1 MLSVNQNE
9 ESQKVNKFM
18 PSGLRR
24 TKIVATLGP
33 ATDRDGEL
41 EKMIKAGVDVVR
53 INMSHGNPEEH
64 LERASRVRDLAAK
77 LDREVGV
84 LVDLQGPKIRIARFA
99 DNHIF
104 LEAGDKFS
112 LDNNVD
118 PLQGN
123 QKEVGLTYKSLP
135 YDVKS
140 GDRLLL
146 DDGRVVLDVDNVEGE
161 RVNCTVVVGG
171 KLSNNKGIN
180 LLGGGLSA
188 SALTEKDKEDILT
201 AAEIKADYLALSF
214 PRSAEDVEYCRS
226 LAEQAG
232 LMCSIVSKVERAE
245 AVNDDF
251 TLDSIILASD
261 VIMIARG
268 DLGVEVGDAQLPAL
282 QKKMIKRARQLNR
295 ITITAT
301 QMMETMIEN
310 AIPTRAEVFDVA
322 NAVMDGTDAVMLSG
336 ETATGHSP
344 SLVIDTMSKIAR
356 EAEKSRSTRES
367 THRIDESFTAI
378 DETIAMSAMY
388 AANHFG
394 VKCIAA
400 LTESGNTPL
409 LMSRIS
415 SGIPIIA
422 LTPHLDTRRKVT
434 LYRGVYPNTV
444 DYSGLSDEEVQ
455 VNILNEL
462 KDMGLAKTGDLV
474 IVTRGQSRGS
484 MGGTNQMEIVK
495 IP

>member
-1 MLSVNQNE
+1 
-9 ESQKVNKFM
+9 M
-18 PSGLRR
+18 PSSLRR

-33 ATDRDGEL
+33 ATDREGEL
-41 EKMIKAGVDVVR
+41 EKMIQSGVDVVR
-53 INMSHGNPEEH
+53 INMSHGNAEDH
-64 LERASRVRDLAAK
+64 IIRAKKVRELSAK
-77 LDREVGV
+77 MDREVGV
-84 LVDLQGPKIRIARFA
+84 LVDLQGPKIRIARFSEGS
-99 DNHIF
+99 IY
-104 LEAGDKFS
+104 LEPGDKFA
-112 LDNNVD
+112 LDNDVD
-118 PLQGN
+118 PTAGN

-146 DDGRVVLDVDNVEGE
+146 DDGRVVLDVESVEGE
-161 RVNCTVVVGG
+161 RVNCIVVVGG

-201 AAEIKADYLALSF
+201 AAEIQCDYLALSF
-214 PRSAEDVEYCRS
+214 PRSAEDVEFCRS
-226 LAEQAG
+226 LAEKAG
-232 LMCSIVSKVERAE
+232 LVCSIVSKIERAE

-322 NAVMDGTDAVMLSG
+322 NAVMDGSDAVMLSG

-344 SLVIDTMSKIAR
+344 SLVIKTMSDIAH

-422 LTPHLDTRRKVT
+422 LTPHLETRRKVT
-434 LYRGVYPNTV
+434 LYRGVYPTSV
-444 DYSGLSDEEVQ
+444 DYSDLTDDEVKNE
-455 VNILNEL
+455 ILDEL
-462 KDMGLAKTGDLV
+462 KQKGVAKTGDLI
-474 IVTRGQSRGS
+474 IVTRGQSRGL

>member
-1 MLSVNQNE
+1 MS
-9 ESQKVNKFM
+9 
-18 PSGLRR
+18 SGLRR

-33 ATDRDGEL
+33 ATDREGEL

-53 INMSHGNPEEH
+53 INMSHGNPDEH
-64 LERASRVRDLAAK
+64 INRAKTVRELAGK

-84 LVDLQGPKIRIARFA
+84 LVDLQGPKIRIARFSEGS
-99 DNHIF
+99 IF
-104 LEAGDKFS
+104 LEPGDKFA

-118 PLQGN
+118 ANQGN
-123 QKEVGLTYKSLP
+123 QQEVGLTYKSLP
-135 YDVKS
+135 YDVKA

-146 DDGRVVLDVDNVEGE
+146 DDGRVVLDVDAVEGE
-161 RVNCTVVVGG
+161 RVLTTVVVGG

-201 AAEIKADYLALSF
+201 AAEIQADYLALSF
-214 PRSAEDVEYCRS
+214 PRSADDVEYCRS
-226 LAEQAG
+226 LAEKAG
-232 LMCSIVSKVERAE
+232 LHCSIVSKVERAE

-295 ITITAT
+295 VTITAT

-344 SLVIDTMSKIAR
+344 SLVIQTMSNIAL
-356 EAEKSRSTRES
+356 EAEKSRSVRSS
-367 THRIDESFTAI
+367 THRIDESFTAV
-378 DETIAMSAMY
+378 DETIAMAAMY
-388 AANHFG
+388 AANHFD
-394 VKCIAA
+394 VKCIAT

-422 LTPHLDTRRKVT
+422 LTPHIETRRKVT
-434 LYRGVYPNTV
+434 LYRGVYPTTV
-444 DYSGLSDEEVQ
+444 DYTGMTDEEVKQ
-455 VNILNEL
+455 DIMQEL
-462 KDMGLAKTGDLV
+462 QEKGTAKSGDLV
-474 IVTRGQSRGS
+474 IMTRGQARGE

-495 IP
+495 VP

>member
-1 MLSVNQNE
+1 
-9 ESQKVNKFM
+9 M

-33 ATDRDGEL
+33 ATDREGEL
-41 EKMIKAGVDVVR
+41 ERIIQEGVDVVR

-64 LERASRVRDLAAK
+64 IARASQVREIAAK

-99 DNHIF
+99 DDSIF
-104 LEAGDKFS
+104 LMPGDQFA

-118 PLQGN
+118 PLAGN
-123 QKEVGLTYKSLP
+123 QSEVGLTYKSLP
-135 YDVKS
+135 YDVKA

-146 DDGRVVLDVDNVEGE
+146 DDGRVVLDVDAVEGE
-161 RVNCTVVVGG
+161 RVICTVVVGG

-180 LLGGGLSA
+180 LQGGGLSA
-188 SALTEKDKEDILT
+188 AALTEKDKEDILT
-201 AAEIKADYLALSF
+201 ASQIQCDYLALSF

-226 LAEQAG
+226 LAEKAG
-232 LMCSIVSKVERAE
+232 LVCSIVSKVERAE

-344 SLVIDTMSKIAR
+344 SLVIKTMAEIAR

-367 THRIDESFTAI
+367 THRIDESFTAV

-394 VKCIAA
+394 VTCIAA

-434 LYRGVYPNTV
+434 LYRGVYPTTV
-444 DYSGLSDEEVQ
+444 DYTGLSDEEVQ
-455 VNILNEL
+455 DQILLEL
-462 KDMGLAKTGDLV
+462 KEKGVTKAGDLV
-474 IVTRGQSRGS
+474 VVTRGQSRGL

-495 IP
+495 VP

>member
-1 MLSVNQNE
+1 
-9 ESQKVNKFM
+9 M

-41 EKMIKAGVDVVR
+41 ERMIKEGVDVVR
-53 INMSHGNPEEH
+53 INMSHGNPSEH
-64 LERASRVRDLAAK
+64 IERAQNVREIASR

-84 LVDLQGPKIRIARFA
+84 LVDLQGPKIRIARFSEGS
-99 DNHIF
+99 IF
-104 LEAGDKFS
+104 LEQGDKFS

-118 PLQGN
+118 PMAGN

-180 LLGGGLSA
+180 LHGGGLSA
-188 SALTEKDKEDILT
+188 AALTEKDKEDILT
-201 AAEIKADYLALSF
+201 AAEIQCDYLALSF

-226 LAEQAG
+226 LAEKAG
-232 LMCSIVSKVERAE
+232 LVCSIVSKIERAE

-251 TLDSIILASD
+251 TLDGIILASD

-344 SLVIDTMSKIAR
+344 SLVIKTMSEIAH

-367 THRIDESFTAI
+367 THRIDESFTAV
-378 DETIAMSAMY
+378 DETIAMAAMY

-394 VKCIAA
+394 VQCIAA

-434 LYRGVYPNTV
+434 LYRGVYPTSV
-444 DYSGLSDEEVQ
+444 DYTGLNDDEVQ
-455 VNILNEL
+455 ASILEEL
-462 KDMGLAKTGDLV
+462 KEKGVAKSGDLIV
-474 IVTRGQSRGS
+474 VTRGKARGA

-495 IP
+495 VP

>member
-1 MLSVNQNE
+1 
-9 ESQKVNKFM
+9 M

-41 EKMIKAGVDVVR
+41 EKMIEAGVDVVR
-53 INMSHGNPEEH
+53 INMSHGNPQEH
-64 LERASRVRDLAAK
+64 VGRASKVREIAAK
-77 LDREVGV
+77 LDREVVV
-84 LVDLQGPKIRIARFA
+84 LVDLQGPKIRIARFT
-99 DNHIF
+99 DDSIF
-104 LEAGDKFS
+104 LVAGDTFA

-118 PLQGN
+118 PLAGN

-135 YDVKS
+135 YDVKP
-140 GDRLLL
+140 GNRLLL
-146 DDGRVVLDVDNVEGE
+146 DDGRVVLDVDKVEGE
-161 RVNCTVVVGG
+161 RVICTVVVGG

-180 LLGGGLSA
+180 LQGGGLSA
-188 SALTEKDKEDILT
+188 AALTEKDEEDILT
-201 AAEIKADYLALSF
+201 AAEIQCDYLALSF

-226 LAEQAG
+226 LAEKAG
-232 LMCSIVSKVERAE
+232 LNCSIVSKIERAE

-344 SLVIDTMSKIAR
+344 SLVIQTMAEIAR

-367 THRIDESFTAI
+367 THRIDESFTAV
-378 DETIAMSAMY
+378 DETIAMAAMY

-394 VKCIAA
+394 VTCIAA

-422 LTPHLDTRRKVT
+422 LTPHIDTRRKVT
-434 LYRGVYPNTV
+434 LYRGVYPTTV
-444 DYSGLSDEEVQ
+444 DYTGLSDEEVQ
-455 VNILNEL
+455 DKILLEL
-462 KDMGLAKTGDLV
+462 KAKGVTKAGDLV
-474 IVTRGQSRGS
+474 VVTRGQSRGL
-484 MGGTNQMEIVK
+484 MWGTNQMEIVK
-495 IP
+495 VP